1 MRARDVRKFPDYER
15 QISRSVLAEDQF
27 LALGKFGRRAARPGI
42 SITID
47 QTAAFN
53 LAKTIGA
60 DPRLSKKM

>member
-1 MRARDVRKFPDYER
+1 MYGN
-15 QISRSVLAEDQF
+15 SRTTKGRSLGVFSLKTNFWRWGNLDGVL
-27 LALGKFGRRAARPGI
+27 RRPGI

-53 LAKTIGA
+53 LAKTVGA